1 MKVSVAVP
9 VFNEAHNVEPLAL
22 AILSALDD
30 RPDCEIIFVDD
41 GSGDD
46 TLSVLRSLHSKDR
59 RIRYLSFSRNFGHQ
73 TALRAG
79 LEASTG
85 DCVIMMDG
93 DFQHPPELIPQML
106 EKYSQGWDVVS
117 MKRQEPGRGKPGRSG
132 FLKRTTSRAFYSL
145 VNALSDTRMEPGAAD
160 FRLVSA
166 RVRNILVSMRESDLF
181 LRGAVPWTGFRA
193 AEIRY
198 VAGTR
203 RSGKTKYT
211 FGKMLSL
218 ALDGIASFSVKP
230 LRLTAVAGFALSAAG
245 LVYAL
250 YALAMRIF
258 TSQTV
263 EGWTSILASV
273 LIIGGLQL
281 VSLGILGE
289 YLGKVFIQTKA
300 RPPYIVKESSSD
312 ELSPE
317 KGREP

>member
-1 MKVSVAVP
+1 MKVSVAIP
-9 VFNEAHNVEPLAL
+9 VFNEAHNVEPLASAL
-22 AILSALDD
+22 LSALDN
-30 RPDCEIIFVDD
+30 RPDCELLFIDD
-41 GSGDD
+41 GSVDE
-46 TLSVLRSLHSKDR
+46 TLNVLRSLNSKDH
-59 RIRYLSFSRNFGHQ
+59 RIRYISFSRNFGHQ

-85 DCVIMMDG
+85 ECLIMMDG
-93 DFQHPPELIPQML
+93 DFQHPPELIPRML

-117 MKRQEPGRGKPGRSG
+117 MKRLEPPRGAPGSSG
-132 FLKRTTSRAFYSL
+132 LLKRITSLAFYSI

-160 FRLVSA
+160 FRLISG
-166 RVRNILVSMRESDLF
+166 RVRNILVSMKESDLF

-193 AEIRY
+193 AEIPY
-198 VAGTR
+198 VAGAR
-203 RSGKTKYT
+203 RSGTTKYT

-230 LRLTAVAGFALSAAG
+230 LRLTAIAGFLLSAAG
-245 LVYAL
+245 LFYAL

-258 TSQTV
+258 TSKTV

-289 YLGKVFIQTKA
+289 YLGKVFIQTKS

-312 ELSPE
+312 ERRAE
-317 KGREP
+317 KGGEP